1 MSKMTNIFDYINE
14 VSLFH
19 NFFYDYSLVEIIC
32 PLHGVFEQRKCEC
45 KKCGKLLSTDDVL
58 FRFNIVHGNKY
69 DYTNF
74 KYSGMY
80 NKSEIICLCHGS
92 FYQSALNHISGKGC
106 PKCAKNYRKDKNE
119 IIKKLNILH
128 NNKYDYSETKFKR
141 TKDILKNI
149 I

>member
-32 PLHGVFEQRKCEC
+32 PLHGVFEQRKCGC
-45 KKCGKLLSTDDVL
+45 KKCGKLLSTD
-58 FRFNIVHGNKY
+58 
-69 DYTNF
+69 
-74 KYSGMY
+74 
-80 NKSEIICLCHGS
+80 
-92 FYQSALNHISGKGC
+92 GKGC